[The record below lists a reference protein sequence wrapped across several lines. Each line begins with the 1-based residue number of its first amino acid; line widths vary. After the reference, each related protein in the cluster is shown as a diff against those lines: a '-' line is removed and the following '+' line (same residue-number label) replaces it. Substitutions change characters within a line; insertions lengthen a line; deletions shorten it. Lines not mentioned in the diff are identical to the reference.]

1 MRPVNE
7 KLRLDLLEA
16 GKREFMD
23 KGFQGASLR
32 SIAASLGVTTG
43 AIYRY
48 YTDKEA
54 LFDALVAEPAQELVD
69 RYRSVQQSFAQQ
81 SVEDQVHNLPEVPD
95 EEASWMMDFLYDH
108 FDAFKLITC
117 FAAGTKYEHCLDT
130 LAEIEDNAGRSLVDR
145 MAEAGYPIRPID
157 DELIHIMSTALF
169 NGMFETVRHDM
180 PRGKA
185 LSYMND
191 LRDFYSAG
199 WFHLLGIPFP

>member
-16 GKREFMD
+16 GKQEFMD

-117 FAAGTKYEHCLDT
+117 FAAGTKYEHYLDT

-199 WFHLLGIPFP
+199 WFHLLGIPFQ

>member
-117 FAAGTKYEHCLDT
+117 FAAGTKYEHYLDT

-145 MAEAGYPIRPID
+145 MAEAGYPIRRLD